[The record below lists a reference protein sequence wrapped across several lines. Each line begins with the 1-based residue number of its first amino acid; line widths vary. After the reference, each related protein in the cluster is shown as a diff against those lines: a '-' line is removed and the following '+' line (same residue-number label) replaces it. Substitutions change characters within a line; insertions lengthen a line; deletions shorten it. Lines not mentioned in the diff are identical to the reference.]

1 MTRGRK
7 LERNLERYIVR
18 LCDIR
23 SGLCKDETTFALLQA
38 CVLCGFVFTAM
49 CMSSSPAGGTNH
61 FFYRDHFQ
69 YFLPSLVLPV
79 PTYLQAR
86 YHLPSDRTSTSGMF
100 LNCCWCWEMQN
111 TWGGG
116 ALSALFC
123 IHRQPWLLASVAVND
138 SGESNAVCTVKTT
151 SLCWPWIPHGII
163 RNQAHG
169 LLALGWIHSQ
179 YVMPLK
185 KHRTIKISWQFPR
198 IPDEDYEFVGST
210 DFVPCLQREHVVRD
224 NVK

>member
-61 FFYRDHFQ
+61 FFIGIIFNI
-69 YFLPSLVLPV
+69 FSPV
-79 PTYLQAR
+79 WFCQFPPTCQPGTTFPLTE
-86 YHLPSDRTSTSGMF
+86 HLPRECFWTVADAGKCKI
-100 LNCCWCWEMQN
+100 LG
-111 TWGGG
+111 GGG